1 MLLCFNQQIGLKIWS
16 ITARILYKYNII
28 SLLLRTYFDFNITYF
43 LSIEYINSIFS
54 IINVITTIYIIATTI
69 YMIAIIILYLSD
81 VIKLIE
87 LV

>member
-28 SLLLRTYFDFNITYF
+28 SLLLRTYFDLNITYF

-54 IINVITTIYIIATTI
+54 IINVPLINILLNFTNHKLVITLNNLNI
-69 YMIAIIILYLSD
+69 
-81 VIKLIE
+81 
-87 LV
+87 